1 MQDHESKRSRVNR
14 RKFVSRRD
22 FVGGAAAMGGAFA
35 FPWHLAQAEGV
46 PNEYDG
52 SKFQLAAPEPNPKS
66 GGVLRSAITDW
77 VRRASCSAARGSPW
91 HGPPG

>member
-1 MQDHESKRSRVNR
+1 LAFGEEGLPSEHTVLDKEKGQLGGNAMQDHESKRSRVNR
-14 RKFVSRRD
+14 RKFVSRRN

-35 FPWHLAQAEGV
+35 FPWHLARAEGV

-66 GGVLRSAITDW
+66 G
-77 VRRASCSAARGSPW
+77 
-91 HGPPG
+91 